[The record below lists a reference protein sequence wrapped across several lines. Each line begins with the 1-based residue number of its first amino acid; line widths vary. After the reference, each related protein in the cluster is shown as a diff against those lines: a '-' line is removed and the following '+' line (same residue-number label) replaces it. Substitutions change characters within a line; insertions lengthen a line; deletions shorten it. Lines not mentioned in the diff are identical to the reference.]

1 MNSVQLIG
9 RLTRDPE
16 LRQTPSGKSVGGL
29 RLAVD
34 RRDRDA
40 DAIYVDVTVWNA
52 LAETCTQHLA
62 KGRQVAVT
70 GRLDYQEWKPDDGS
84 TRSKHEVVASDV
96 EFLARPKGDDAS

>member
-40 DAIYVDVTVWNA
+40 DPIYVDVTVWNA
-52 LAETCTQHLA
+52 LVLEALLVPVDARSACAISASSSQACCSSVRHA
-62 KGRQVAVT
+62 
-70 GRLDYQEWKPDDGS
+70 RLNPLVILRRE
-84 TRSKHEVVASDV
+84 R
-96 EFLARPKGDDAS
+96 AR